1 MYIPSEGTY
10 FDQKNA
16 SINVFIYE
24 HKRQKWFTKNNK
36 MPLFFLVFSFLQIPI
51 YLHNRFQQQKQ
62 TTYLIVY
69 FLILK
74 SWPLKSMFTRF
85 TSLTSFLLLENAPS
99 PRMLLLTSLIECIVQ
114 KRGQTTLLSE
124 ISKDDIFVGKTVV

>member
-1 MYIPSEGTY
+1 MYIP
-10 FDQKNA
+10 
-16 SINVFIYE
+16 
-24 HKRQKWFTKNNK
+24 
-36 MPLFFLVFSFLQIPI
+36 LFFSC
-51 YLHNRFQQQKQ
+51 FQCPSNTHLFTQSLSTTK
-62 TTYLIVY
+62 TATYLIVY

-124 ISKDDIFVGKTVV
+124 ISKDDIFIGKSVVYKCLNKLIANVADSANSFPYPFYNFQRGMSVL

>member
-1 MYIPSEGTY
+1 MYLVVNFKGKNGLQKLWIVLIFSCFQFPSNIY
-10 FDQKNA
+10 NSVHNSFQK
-16 SINVFIYE
+16 
-24 HKRQKWFTKNNK
+24 
-36 MPLFFLVFSFLQIPI
+36 
-51 YLHNRFQQQKQ
+51 QKQ

-74 SWPLKSMFTRF
+74 SWPLKSMFT
-85 TSLTSFLLLENAPS
+85 SLTPFLLLENAPS

-124 ISKDDIFVGKTVV
+124 ISKDDIFIGKTVVKQLYKCLKKLILQILPIR